1 MAGRRNISNFRF
13 RSKCTI
19 SETLI
24 NQSLITTAIG
34 AGTTLCLLI
43 ILMVSSFLMGWVS
56 IKLANRTI
64 KKREAKGPD
73 EVDKNRAMAAV
84 IAASI
89 LKSSQDYQQGH
100 SN

>member
-43 ILMVSSFLMGWVS
+43 ILMVSSFLMGWLS

-64 KKREAKGPD
+64 KKSDAKSPD
-73 EVDKNRAMAAV
+73 EVDSNRAMAAV
-84 IAASI
+84 ITASI

>member
-1 MAGRRNISNFRF
+1 
-13 RSKCTI
+13 
-19 SETLI
+19 
-24 NQSLITTAIG
+24 
-34 AGTTLCLLI
+34 
-43 ILMVSSFLMGWVS
+43 MGWVS

-64 KKREAKGPD
+64 KKSEAKGTD

>member
-1 MAGRRNISNFRF
+1 MAGHRNISNFRF

-64 KKREAKGPD
+64 KKSDAKGTD

-89 LKSSQDYQQGH
+89 LKSSQAYQQGH